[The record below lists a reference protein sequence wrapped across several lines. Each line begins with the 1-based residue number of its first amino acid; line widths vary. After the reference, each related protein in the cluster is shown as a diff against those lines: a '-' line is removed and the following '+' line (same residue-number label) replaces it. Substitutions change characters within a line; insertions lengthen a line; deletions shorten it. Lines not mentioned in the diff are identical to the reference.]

1 MEFTITLPER
11 PFRAIKNGTKKVE
24 GRVPKE
30 ANSKYHKMA
39 KGDDL
44 LITNEDTREKMNVV
58 ITFVHHYPNTRSML
72 EAEGVENVLSSGGTI
87 EDGIKSYN
95 SFQGYEENL
104 PKYGI
109 YAIGV
114 KPTL

>member
-30 ANSKYHKMA
+30 ADSKYHKMA
-39 KGDDL
+39 EGDNL
-44 LITNEDTREKMNVV
+44 LFTNENTQEKMKVA
-58 ITFVHHYPNTRSML
+58 ITFVHHYPDTRSML
-72 EAEGVENVLSSGGTI
+72 VAEGVKNVLSSGGTI
-87 EDGIKSYN
+87 EDGTKGYN
-95 SFQGYEENL
+95 SFEGYEENL

-114 KPTL
+114 KRI